1 MTNRIG
7 GGVSTQLNTFSQQ
20 ASASAQ
26 SKQTPEVGQQ
36 VSQALFGRAKPPV
49 LDPAKFPQLAEQLK
63 LLQRYKK
70 KLATMA
76 GDDEDDYDI
85 CLADGTIAMI
95 DEEGM
100 IYVGAGFLEACC
112 EEPEILVGVLAHEI
126 GHRPKRWK
134 QYKERKELS
143 VQELQ
148 ALCREEETR
157 ADIFAGKA
165 LAEMNMSPTPIQNF
179 LKRIQDKPHPE
190 YFDADTR
197 AQVIED
203 AHAGRSYRSDNR
215 KKLFPE
221 YDRAAAPKGHIGE
234 F

>member
-1 MTNRIG
+1 MSTRIG

-20 ASASAQ
+20 ASASKQSAQ
-26 SKQTPEVGQQ
+26 APEIGQQ
-36 VSQALFGRAKPPV
+36 VTQALFGKAKPPV
-49 LDPAKFPQLAEQLK
+49 LDLARFPHLAEQMKMLK
-63 LLQRYKK
+63 QYKK

-76 GDDEDDYDI
+76 GDDEEDYDI

-100 IYVGAGFLEACC
+100 IYVGAGFLEACAQQQ
-112 EEPEILVGVLAHEI
+112 EILVGVLAHEI

-134 QYKERKELS
+134 EYKERKLLTLED
-143 VQELQ
+143 LQ

-165 LAEMNMSPTPIQNF
+165 LAEMQMSAKPLQDF

-190 YFDADTR
+190 YFDANIR

-203 AHAGRSYRSDNR
+203 AHAGRAYRTDNR

-221 YDRAAAPKGHIGE
+221 FDRMTSPKGHLGE